1 VDPEFIQRYGDIY
14 RRHWLWRAREELIL
28 ETLSRLEPT
37 GGWQRILDVG
47 CGDGLFFDRLL
58 QLGEVEGVEPAAEV
72 VSADGPH
79 RSRIHIGPFD
89 ESFRPG
95 RRYRLVLMLDV
106 LEHLADPAPA
116 LRRALELLEP
126 GGTLL
131 ATVPAFN
138 LLWISHDALSHHLR
152 RYTRRSFRILAR
164 EAGLEIR
171 AEHYFLHWV
180 FAARLAI
187 RMLEGLSRPAAEI
200 PRVPP
205 AWLNRTL
212 YWATRLEQKALS
224 PLCLPFGNSLLVVG
238 GRPRDH
244 LA

>member
-1 VDPEFIQRYGDIY
+1 VDPEYAERYRELY
-14 RRHWLWRAREELIL
+14 EKHWWWRAREELIV
-28 ETLSRLEPT
+28 ETLSRLEPP

-58 QLGEVEGVEPAAEV
+58 KFGEVEGVEPAAEV

-106 LEHLADPAPA
+106 LEHLAEPAPA

-138 LLWISHDALSHHLR
+138 LLWTSHDALNHHMR
-152 RYTRRSFRILAR
+152 RYTKLSFRELAECAGFQVDR
-164 EAGLEIR
+164 EQYLYQWLFPVKLAVR
-171 AEHYFLHWV
+171 TAE
-180 FAARLAI
+180 RLFH
-187 RMLEGLSRPAAEI
+187 SKPAV
-200 PRVPP
+200 PRTPP
-205 AWLNRTL
+205 PWLNSSL
-212 YWATRLEQKALS
+212 YSVSRLEQKALS
-224 PLCLPFGNSLLVVG
+224 AVSPPFGSSLMVIARKRG
-238 GRPRDH
+238 D
-244 LA
+244 